1 MSSSSN
7 QVLVPVAAPASPITV
22 GGACTVVLSTV
33 DTASTVVPEPL
44 PQWRVEQSA
53 LDALNAERAKI
64 KLQPVTQS
72 EAKSAIMGGWAKYI
86 AMAEARLIAKRSGVG
101 VKVTPGPLM
110 GVTSSGTWIEESG
123 VIPEAFFQGVETMA
137 GPVAKPKPEPKKPH
151 PLAIPSHKSGANGMK
166 NGDHVKH
173 DPDGRTGRADEF
185 LSDGDCL
192 ITWGDGTYGCVKWNN
207 LSPSPLPPE
216 PEPVPEPP
224 VPIPVN
230 DFNKG
235 LVEGRQA
242 ATGQPMGVKQALI
255 MKVRYLAGAG
265 ATGSH
270 FISTTYAEGFEEG
283 VKQSA

>member
-72 EAKSAIMGGWAKYI
+72 EAKNALMGGWAKYI

-216 PEPVPEPP
+216 SEPEPIPEPTPHP
-224 VPIPVN
+224 VS
-230 DFNKG
+230 DYERG
-235 LVEGRQA
+235 LAEGLKA
-242 ATGQPMGVKQALI
+242 ASGQPIGVKQSLLI
-255 MKVRYLAGAG
+255 QVRKIAGNFV
-265 ATGSH
+265 SLN
-270 FISTTYAEGFEEG
+270 YAKGFEEG
-283 VKQSA
+283 VRRSA